1 MVWRAILF
9 CFVQADPSPAVPPA
23 ATGGSSELTSHRED
37 EKKTRVVMETVCFR
51 SETREFTEGVRAP
64 EFR

>member
-23 ATGGSSELTSHRED
+23 VTGGSSELTSLREE
-37 EKKTRVVMETVCFR
+37 EKKTRAARRHGNGLFSIRDERVHGG
-51 SETREFTEGVRAP
+51 SESA
-64 EFR
+64 

>member
-23 ATGGSSELTSHRED
+23 ATGGSSELTSHREEDARRHGNGLFSIRD
-37 EKKTRVVMETVCFR
+37 ERVHGG
-51 SETREFTEGVRAP
+51 SESA
-64 EFR
+64 